1 MVLLFAVGAISRS
14 ERSSAPRLW
23 RSSLRTETRSALAL
37 GLDCP
42 FPGPRTAAFGAARA
56 GCQRGSRWRRIPR
69 PGGVSSAS
77 AGVWWTTVPI
87 SAVGS
92 SIRANIWEH
101 ARCDR
106 SGRLARSGLRRVVDL
121 MLASALL
128 PNTERGHGSARFVG
142 SVTSSSWDVHFYP
155 RAGIAV
161 GVLFSVD
168 CLTLIWPSHRSPKVL
183 QVVPGPLGQHDSSA
197 LG

>member
-1 MVLLFAVGAISRS
+1 MATDLPSRWG
-14 ERSSAPRLW
+14 EQRVR
-23 RSSLRTETRSALAL
+23 R
-37 GLDCP
+37 GLVDDGHH
-42 FPGPRTAAFGAARA
+42 F
-56 GCQRGSRWRRIPR
+56 GSRLVH
-69 PGGVSSAS
+69 PGQHL
-77 AGVWWTTVPI
+77 
-87 SAVGS
+87 
-92 SIRANIWEH
+92 EH

-128 PNTERGHGSARFVG
+128 PNTERGHGSVRFVG

>member
-1 MVLLFAVGAISRS
+1 MCSYSVMVLLFAVGAISRS

-56 GCQRGSRWRRIPR
+56 GCQRGSRWRRISR

-77 AGVWWTTVPI
+77 AGVWWTTVTI

-92 SIRANIWEH
+92 SIRANIWSMLG
-101 ARCDR
+101 ATV
-106 SGRLARSGLRRVVDL
+106 LA
-121 MLASALL
+121 
-128 PNTERGHGSARFVG
+128 GS
-142 SVTSSSWDVHFYP
+142 
-155 RAGIAV
+155 
-161 GVLFSVD
+161 
-168 CLTLIWPSHRSPKVL
+168 
-183 QVVPGPLGQHDSSA
+183 PGPGYVELWT
-197 LG
+197 